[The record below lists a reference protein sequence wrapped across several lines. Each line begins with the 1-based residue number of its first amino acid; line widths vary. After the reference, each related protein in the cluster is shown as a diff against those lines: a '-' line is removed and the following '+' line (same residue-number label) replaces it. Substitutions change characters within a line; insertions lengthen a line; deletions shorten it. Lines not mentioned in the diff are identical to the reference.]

1 MTTKLKFSH
10 EIVERRLFGK
20 VTVKQEMIIQVDYDG
35 ETIDNVEVL
44 IYENGKYMGEISKLL
59 DKAEGQPLAEML
71 EAIDWRQLY
80 HEHKMEGLE
89 YLNEEA

>member
-1 MTTKLKFSH
+1 MTTKLKH
-10 EIVERRLFGK
+10 TYYITEKRLFGK
-20 VTVKQEMIIQVDYDG
+20 VTVNQEMVIQVDYDG

-44 IYENGKYMGEISKLL
+44 LFENGKYKCEISKLL
-59 DKAEGQPLAEML
+59 DEAKVLDVIL
-71 EAIDWRQLY
+71 EAIDWNQLY